1 MRRIL
6 PPALA
11 ALVLFNSPAAPR
23 PAPSAAQEEKR
34 SEVAFGEWLVLGP
47 VPAALPAFHA
57 DRKKGFGAGD
67 LLEFQELD
75 AASLRPRA
83 GKAVH
88 WTDGSAPAW
97 KEAAAKEGK
106 IELAPP
112 ENGAA
117 TAYLAAYIETDRWIP
132 ARIAV
137 SGGHPFRVFI
147 DGRPVAMRSRAEGEA
162 RMTADVKIEAGTHLV
177 LIKTV
182 RDPAVKAPWQ
192 LRAAVETFDRYLP
205 AGLRISARPNERL
218 SLGHILDVPR
228 AAGVSISPDGTC
240 VALTM
245 SQALP
250 PGDDSES
257 WLELFQ
263 IENTRGGLAAKLSQT
278 LRGGPPIA
286 GVVWAPQGKRFT
298 YSTFGPNG
306 GTIWLVEQTTG
317 ATAPLLRN
325 IKNLG
330 SHVWSSDGWSIIYA
344 VSEEGEKDSDL
355 AKRFQSL
362 EDRQPGWRN
371 RSHLYRLS
379 LADGVR
385 QRLTAGELSTDL
397 GAVSPDNRRLLFTRT
412 VIDYAERPFS
422 LTELYALDL
431 ATLREELLWKG
442 KFFSRADWS
451 PNGKKIL
458 ILGGPSAF
466 GEAGTNVPKGFI
478 PNDYDIQAYIFD
490 PETKAVE
497 AVSRDFKPSISR
509 AFWPSAGESIY
520 FLATDM
526 SYSRI
531 YEFNPA
537 RKKFSRVEEGVEVVE
552 HLDVAQRAP
561 MAVLIGS
568 GAAAPPQVVLLDL
581 QRRERRILK
590 EPNRE
595 AFEGVAA
602 GRVETWT
609 FKNKNGTE
617 IDGYVLYPPGFDP
630 AKKYPLIVN
639 YYGGTTPV
647 SRDFG
652 GRYPKAL
659 YAAQGYI
666 VYVLQ
671 PSGAVGY
678 GQSFSAF
685 HVNDWGAIVADEIID
700 GVRKFL
706 AAHAFVDSRRVG
718 CIGASFGGFMTMLLL
733 TKTNLFASAVSHAG
747 ISSISS
753 YWGEGYWGYSYSA
766 VAAADSF
773 PWSRKDIFV
782 NQSPLFN
789 ADKITTPLLLLHGSA
804 DKNVPPGESTQ
815 LFTALKLLGREVDYI
830 QFFDQNHHILAYNKR
845 ILWTKTILAWFDRW
859 LKGQPEWWFDLHPP
873 R

>member
-1 MRRIL
+1 
-6 PPALA
+6 
-11 ALVLFNSPAAPR
+11 V
-23 PAPSAAQEEKR
+23 EKR
-34 SEVAFGEWLVLGP
+34 SEVAFGEWLLLGP

-57 DRKKGFGAGD
+57 DRKRGFGAGD

-75 AASLRPRA
+75 AAALRPRA
-83 GKAVH
+83 GKAVR

-117 TAYLAAYIETDRWIP
+117 TAYLAAYIETDRWTP
-132 ARIAV
+132 ARLSV
-137 SGGHPFRVFI
+137 STGHPSRVYL
-147 DGRPVAMRSRAEGEA
+147 DDRPLQLRTRPNGEGRPA
-162 RMTADVKIEAGTHLV
+162 ADVKLETGTHLV
-177 LIKTV
+177 VVKAV
-182 RDPAVKAPWQ
+182 YDPAVKAPWE
-192 LRAAVETFDRYLP
+192 LRATLETYDRFHSGG
-205 AGLRISARPNERL
+205 GLRLSTRPAERISLR
-218 SLGHILDVPR
+218 HILDLPR
-228 AAGVSISPDGTC
+228 AAGVSISPEGTC

-245 SQALP
+245 SQTLP
-250 PGDDSES
+250 PSDDSES
-257 WLELFQ
+257 WLELYQ
-263 IENTRGGLAAKLSQT
+263 VENTRGGLTAKLSQT
-278 LRGGPPIA
+278 FRGGPSIA

-298 YSTFGPNG
+298 YTTFGPNG
-306 GTIWLVEQTTG
+306 GTIWLVEQTAGT
-317 ATAPLLRN
+317 TTPLLRN

-330 SHVWSSDGWSIIYA
+330 SHVWSSDGGSVIYA

-371 RSHLYRLS
+371 RGRLYRLS

-397 GAVSPDNRRLLFTRT
+397 GAVSPDGRRLLFTRT
-412 VIDYAERPFS
+412 VIDYAERPYS

-466 GEAGTNVPKGFI
+466 GEAGMNVPKGFI
-478 PNDYDIQAYIFD
+478 PNDYDIQAYLFD

-497 AVSRDFKPSISR
+497 AVSRDFKPSITR
-509 AFWPSAGESIY
+509 AFWPSAGESLY
-520 FLATDM
+520 FLTTDM
-526 SYSRI
+526 SFSRL
-531 YEFNPA
+531 YEYNPA
-537 RKKFSRVEEGVEVVE
+537 KKSYARVEDGVEVIE
-552 HLDVAQRAP
+552 QLDVAQRAP
-561 MAVLIGS
+561 VAVLAGS
-568 GAAAPPQVVLLDL
+568 GASVPPKVLLLDL
-581 QRRERRILK
+581 QRKETRVLK
-590 EPNRE
+590 EPGRE
-595 AFEGVAA
+595 AFEGLS
-602 GRVETWT
+602 GGGVETWT
-609 FKNKNGTE
+609 FKNKSGTE

-647 SRDFG
+647 TRDFG

-659 YAAQGYI
+659 YAAQGYV

-678 GQSFSAF
+678 GQAFSAF

-706 AAHAFVDSRRVG
+706 AAHPFVDQRRVG

-733 TKTNLFASAVSHAG
+733 TKTNIFASAIAHAG

-753 YWGEGYWGYSYSA
+753 YWGEGYWGYSYGA
-766 VAAADSF
+766 VAAAESF
-773 PWSRKDIFV
+773 PWSRKDIYV
-782 NQSPLFN
+782 TQSPLFN
-789 ADKITTPLLLLHGSA
+789 ADKITTPLLLLHGA
-804 DKNVPPGESTQ
+804 VDTNVPPGESTQ
-815 LFTALKLLGREVDYI
+815 LFTALKLLGREVEYI
-830 QFFDQNHHILAYNKR
+830 QFYDQNHHILTYNKR

-859 LKGQPEWWFDLHPP
+859 LKGRPEWWNDLYPA